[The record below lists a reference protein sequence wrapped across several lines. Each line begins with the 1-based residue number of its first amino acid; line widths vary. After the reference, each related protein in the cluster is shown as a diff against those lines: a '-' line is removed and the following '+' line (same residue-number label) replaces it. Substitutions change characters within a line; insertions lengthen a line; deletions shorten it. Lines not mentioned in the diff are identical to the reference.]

1 MQERKVLKSK
11 TVYEGYKLE
20 LVEVGLDRFEILVNG
35 ELRATEYDYSRA
47 CETFN
52 QLEHN

>member
-1 MQERKVLKSK
+1 MEERKVLKSR

-35 ELRATEYDYSRA
+35 KLQAIEYDYDRA